1 MYISDEKQYVV
12 PILALMEYIERRIK
26 IGEADPAALLGANDA
41 HLHLLESRFPATI
54 VFRNNILSLR
64 GAPEEIRQ
72 LECVISE
79 MLYVLKRKG
88 TLTTNDVEEIIEL
101 VDTSSPAEPFTRAD
115 NGKTTDEVI
124 VWGRKDP
131 VRPRTPRQR
140 EYVEKVARSDI
151 VFAIGPAGTGK
162 TYLAVAMGLAALRAN
177 QVQRI
182 ILTRPAVEAGE
193 SLGYLPGDLFEKV
206 HPYLRPLLDAL
217 SDMVPPEKLKSF
229 NEKQIIEIIP
239 LAYMRGRTLNN
250 AFIILDEAQNTTI
263 GQMKMFLTRLGH
275 GSKAIITGDVT
286 QIDLATRAQSG
297 LLDVQNVLRGVEGI
311 EFVYFDKTDVVRH
324 KLVMDII
331 DAYERNQQQRMQQQ
345 SPVE

>member
-1 MYISDEKQYVV
+1 
-12 PILALMEYIERRIK
+12 MEYIERRIK
-26 IGEADPAALLGANDA
+26 IGQADPAALLGANDA

-54 VFRNNILSLR
+54 VFRNNTLSLR
-64 GAPEEIRQ
+64 GAPDEIRQ
-72 LECVISE
+72 LENVINE

-88 TLTTNDVEEIIEL
+88 VLTVDDVEEIIAL
-101 VDTSSPAEPFTRAD
+101 VEEPVEPNGSARLSSPQHTSSD
-115 NGKTTDEVI
+115 VI

-131 VRPRTPRQR
+131 VRPRTQRQR
-140 EYVEKVARSDI
+140 EYVEKVGRSDV

-162 TYLAVAMGLAALRAN
+162 TYLAVAMALAALRAN
-177 QVQRI
+177 RVQRI

-206 HPYLRPLLDAL
+206 HPYLHPLLDAV
-217 SDMVPPEKLKSF
+217 SDMVPPEKLKNL

-263 GQMKMFLTRLGH
+263 GQMKMFLTRLGQ

-286 QIDLATRAQSG
+286 QIDLASSAQSG
-297 LLDVQNVLRGVEGI
+297 LLDVQTILRGIDGI
-311 EFVYFDKTDVVRH
+311 EFVYFDKSDVIRH
-324 KLVMDII
+324 RLVMDII
-331 DAYERNQQQRMQQQ
+331 DAYERSQQQRNQQQQLSLESNQ
-345 SPVE
+345 E

>member
-1 MYISDEKQYVV
+1 
-12 PILALMEYIERRIK
+12 MEYIERRIK

-54 VFRNNILSLR
+54 VFRNNTLSLR
-64 GAPEEIRQ
+64 GAPDEIRQ
-72 LECVISE
+72 LEHVINE

-88 TLTTNDVEEIIEL
+88 VLTPSDVEEIIAL
-101 VDTSSPAEPFTRAD
+101 VDDTALPTTYQPHAATSTVASD
-115 NGKTTDEVI
+115 VI

-131 VRPRTPRQR
+131 VRPRTARQR
-140 EYVEKVARSDI
+140 EYVEKVMRCDV

-162 TYLAVAMGLAALRAN
+162 TYLAVAMALAALRAN

-206 HPYLRPLLDAL
+206 HPYLRPLLDAV
-217 SDMVPPEKLKSF
+217 SDMVPPEKLKSL

-263 GQMKMFLTRLGH
+263 GQMKMFLTRLGQ

-286 QIDLATRAQSG
+286 QIDLASSAQSG
-297 LLDVQNVLRGVEGI
+297 LLDVQSILRGIEGI
-311 EFVYFDKTDVVRH
+311 AFVYFDKGDVVRH
-324 KLVMDII
+324 RLVMDII
-331 DAYERNQQQRMQQQ
+331 DAYERSQQQRTQQQ
-345 SPVE
+345 QLPFEPNSQ

>member
-1 MYISDEKQYVV
+1 MD
-12 PILALMEYIERRIK
+12 YIERRIK

-41 HLHLLESRFPATI
+41 HLHMLESRFPATI
-54 VFRNNILSLR
+54 VFRNNTLSLR
-64 GAPEEIRQ
+64 GAPDEIRQ
-72 LECVISE
+72 LESVINE

-88 TLTTNDVEEIIEL
+88 MLTTSDVEEIIAL
-101 VDTSSPAEPFTRAD
+101 VDESPTTTGDPQQLTSRQSLND
-115 NGKTTDEVI
+115 VI

-131 VRPRTPRQR
+131 VRPRTARQR
-140 EYVEKVARSDI
+140 EYVEKVARCDV

-162 TYLAVAMGLAALRAN
+162 TYLAVAMALAALRSN
-177 QVQRI
+177 RVQRI

-206 HPYLRPLLDAL
+206 HPYLRPLLDAV
-217 SDMVPPEKLKSF
+217 SDMVPPDKLKNL

-263 GQMKMFLTRLGH
+263 GQMKMFLTRLGQ

-286 QIDLATRAQSG
+286 QIDLASSTQSG
-297 LLDVQNVLRGVEGI
+297 LLDVQSILRGIEGI
-311 EFVYFDKTDVVRH
+311 EFVYFDKSDVVRH
-324 KLVMDII
+324 RLVMDII
-331 DAYERNQQQRMQQQ
+331 DAYERSQQQRAQQQ
-345 SPVE
+345 QLPLEQSPQ